1 MNRQVI
7 VHDLECA
14 RSLAIDKITF
24 EIRRRPEVAIPVAL
38 VLGFFLGL
46 FIRQAPLVEANREPD
61 ENEPSWS
68 QVLMDV
74 RRLLR

>member
-7 VHDLECA
+7 VHDLESA
-14 RSLAIDKITF
+14 PSLATAEISF

-46 FIRQAPLVEANREPD
+46 IIRQAPLVGPNSEPE
-61 ENEPSWS
+61 ENEPSWRW
-68 QVLMDV
+68 VLADF
-74 RRLLR
+74 RRHLR